1 MEFIVIVE
9 SVERVAVFQ
18 DTVAKA
24 LRMVNEGSVGFDES
38 WRLGQVS
45 MEVAI
50 LVTEWTIN
58 DHHPYNMLMG
68 CICRHYLFL
77 LKHQHINR
85 IVQVAQYWPRKK
97 DVLQLGSPS
106 RYLRART
113 SAGTS
118 KENNVEEEM
127 RCAGP

>member
-45 MEVAI
+45 MELAI
-50 LVTEWTIN
+50 MWCTDRTIN
-58 DHHPYNMLMG
+58 DRHPYNMLMAYG
-68 CICRHYLFL
+68 MYLQTL
-77 LKHQHINR
+77 PISTQ
-85 IVQVAQYWPRKK
+85 
-97 DVLQLGSPS
+97 
-106 RYLRART
+106 T
-113 SAGTS
+113 
-118 KENNVEEEM
+118 
-127 RCAGP
+127 